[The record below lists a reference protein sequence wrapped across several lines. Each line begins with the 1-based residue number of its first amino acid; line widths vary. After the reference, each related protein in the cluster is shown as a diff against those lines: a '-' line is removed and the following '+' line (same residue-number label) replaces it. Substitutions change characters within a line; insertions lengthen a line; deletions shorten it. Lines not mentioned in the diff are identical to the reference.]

1 MQKQEQTQKHAPGNN
16 YPCDKFKTV
25 SVLLQREGIV
35 PNSINGQYFFPESP
49 DLNNKLI
56 KGMALSILPSTL
68 PNITPISNSFSVF
81 GNGYITLYNF
91 NNEQIVYNLPL
102 ATLQNES
109 NAINGNKVLPINA
122 KLNIRQCFV
131 NFAPG
136 QNFAPTLKFSLN
148 LTFFYDY
155 K

>member
-25 SVLLQREGIV
+25 SVLLQRVGEL
-35 PNSINGQYFFPESP
+35 PNQINGQYFFPESP
-49 DLNNKLI
+49 DLNNKVI

-68 PNITPISNSFSVF
+68 PNITPMSNSFAVF
-81 GNGYITLYNF
+81 NNGYITLYNF

-109 NAINGNKVLPINA
+109 FFNTGNKILPINA

-131 NFAPG
+131 TFAPG
-136 QNFAPTLKFSLN
+136 QNFSPTLKFSLN